1 MDQKIIIE
9 WLGIWGVFILLI
21 GSVVKWAWP
30 DLRGSMEKR
39 TEIKEKELE
48 LKKIDQEQTQQII
61 ATSKEM
67 NLLMDKNNEIFNTQT
82 TALMIYMDLFQQFRE
97 EQNAMK
103 TSICARFDTLED
115 KIVDHDKAA
124 GILSAEIN
132 NLFRL
137 IGEKKVN

>member
-9 WLGIWGVFILLI
+9 WLGIWGVFLLLI

-124 GILSAEIN
+124 GILSVEIN

-137 IGEKKVN
+137 IGEKKG